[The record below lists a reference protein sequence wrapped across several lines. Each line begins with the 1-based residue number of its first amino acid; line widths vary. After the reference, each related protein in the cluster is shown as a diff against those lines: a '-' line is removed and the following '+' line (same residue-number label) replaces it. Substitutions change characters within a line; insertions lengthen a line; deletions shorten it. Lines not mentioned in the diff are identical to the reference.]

1 MKEKRRKF
9 STNTSTSV
17 DYFQEPIGMLVQTSL
32 AALQDGM
39 IGFQ

>member
-9 STNTSTSV
+9 STNTSTSFN
-17 DYFQEPIGMLVQTSL
+17 YFQKHIGMFVQTSL

-39 IGFQ
+39 MGFQ